1 MLCPVCFNNKRR
13 KKCKK
18 KEIDINE
25 LRKAAVEYRPDV
37 NVWKVQKQANDLYTA
52 IKLFG
57 IENIT
62 AVYHMR
68 DDIPKVR
75 KTGKEISKRSRS
87 LSAYLMMNALQMSD
101 STTSQARLE
110 KHYGGISLEAGVGYI
125 FGKNNITVNTWST
138 YEILE
143 KYFMNKYRAEEHYNE
158 IWIKNL
164 YNLIICQD
172 PNVDLW
178 EIWTECEKVYKSVIT
193 VGAEKT
199 VVWLYNENKQK
210 LTLKGKEIPERI
222 RAFVAFVAVHMFRLR
237 DDDVHLKQLQE
248 RFMLSAKVK
257 TILGDTNIFVD
268 RSDNMKCISLSEI
281 VGRYLKRE
289 KTGKFN
295 NKPICLQLPYN
306 AIEMKYF
313 NTETESIEDLWTALD
328 AFYKVVKIVGVDD
341 AKVRYI
347 DANKKEVIQ
356 SGREVPAR
364 IRAFAEE
371 AVLYMYRM
379 VDSDGSRARLEEHFG
394 LEYPSKYILGD
405 TKVVSCKG
413 ASLPCMS
420 LKEMLENL

>member
-1 MLCPVCFNNKRR
+1 MQ
-13 KKCKK
+13 K

-178 EIWTECEKVYKSVIT
+178 GIWTECEKVYKSVIT

>member
-1 MLCPVCFNNKRR
+1 MQ
-13 KKCKK
+13 K

-178 EIWTECEKVYKSVIT
+178 GIWTECEKVYKSVIT

-281 VGRYLKRE
+281 VGRYLKKE

>member
-1 MLCPVCFNNKRR
+1 MQ
-13 KKCKK
+13 K

>member
-1 MLCPVCFNNKRR
+1 MQ
-13 KKCKK
+13 K

-125 FGKNNITVNTWST
+125 FGNNNITVNTWST

>member
-1 MLCPVCFNNKRR
+1 MQ
-13 KKCKK
+13 K

-178 EIWTECEKVYKSVIT
+178 GIWTECEKVYKSVIT

-413 ASLPCMS
+413 ARLPCMS

>member
-1 MLCPVCFNNKRR
+1 MQ
-13 KKCKK
+13 K

-25 LRKAAVEYRPDV
+25 LRKAAVEYRPEV

-178 EIWTECEKVYKSVIT
+178 GIWTECEKVYKSVIT

-210 LTLKGKEIPERI
+210 LTLKGKGIPERI

-356 SGREVPAR
+356 SGREVPVR